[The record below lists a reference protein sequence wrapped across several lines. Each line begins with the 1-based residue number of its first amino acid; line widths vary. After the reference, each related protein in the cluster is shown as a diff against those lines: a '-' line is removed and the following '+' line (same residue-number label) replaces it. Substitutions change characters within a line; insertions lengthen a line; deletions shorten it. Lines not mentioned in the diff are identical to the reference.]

1 MLVRRDRYSFLKP
14 LHWILCCIYHML
26 QTLTAQFVFYH
37 SWIFTV
43 DSNFQF
49 CSSDDFYAHCMNH
62 LLGSIMTKIEPS
74 PKGASVS
81 RTPEKQMKMRTEI
94 LEALDS
100 SWIQDKLESSESG

>member
-1 MLVRRDRYSFLKP
+1 
-14 LHWILCCIYHML
+14 
-26 QTLTAQFVFYH
+26 
-37 SWIFTV
+37 
-43 DSNFQF
+43 
-49 CSSDDFYAHCMNH
+49 MNH

>member
-1 MLVRRDRYSFLKP
+1 M
-14 LHWILCCIYHML
+14 
-26 QTLTAQFVFYH
+26 
-37 SWIFTV
+37 
-43 DSNFQF
+43 
-49 CSSDDFYAHCMNH
+49 YAHTVQKIILKNINIHNCITRKKSLTFSSSCLPILYTHMYTH
-62 LLGSIMTKIEPS
+62 IHVCIMTKIEPS